1 MTQSTN
7 NGSADGNPLKQFT
20 AFAQDGLELVQQE
33 IHLARQ
39 ETIEKLTPAVQ
50 GGGMVLAGG
59 LLSVIGSSYLAD
71 AIVHLLATWMPRWLA
86 SFVFGTGLTAGGL
99 VLMRRGSSDIKNLD
113 LVPTKTINSLRE
125 DKEWLLNQIKSRL
138 I

>member
-7 NGSADGNPLKQFT
+7 NGNPLQQFT
-20 AFAQDGLELVQQE
+20 ALAQDGLELVQQE
-33 IHLARQ
+33 IQLARQ

-50 GGGMVLAGG
+50 GGGLVLAGG
-59 LLSVIGSSYLAD
+59 LLSMIGSSYLAD
-71 AIVHLLATWMPRWLA
+71 AIVHLLATRMPRWLA

-99 VLMRRGSSDIKNLD
+99 VLMRRGSNDIKHLD

-125 DKEWLLNQIKSRL
+125 NKAWLLDQIKSRL
-138 I
+138 T